1 MQPSWTNGG
10 AGRRS
15 PGVLS
20 SLRAVGGLSSTDA
33 KTTARAIPDD
43 DDDEQGWAEMKKKK
57 DKKKSTWKMK
67 RSQTQGPGLED
78 LYTG

>member
-1 MQPSWTNGG
+1 MNGV

-20 SLRAVGGLSSTDA
+20 SIRSVGGQSSTDRKTNA
-33 KTTARAIPDD
+33 KAAADD

-67 RSQTQGPGLED
+67 RVQTQGAGLED

>member
-1 MQPSWTNGG
+1 MNGVT
-10 AGRRS
+10 GRRS

-20 SLRAVGGLSSTDA
+20 SIRSVGGQSSTNKQPNA
-33 KTTARAIPDD
+33 NAGADD
-43 DDDEQGWAEMKKKK
+43 DDDEQGWVEMKRKK

-67 RSQTQGPGLED
+67 RVQTEGPGLED